1 VAHLRKSYRLWIEVD
16 AAYATARAR
25 FDCGR
30 ALHKRGDRQGARLEL
45 DAARAGFER
54 IGAGPDARRASELIA
69 D

>member
-1 VAHLRKSYRLWIEVD
+1 MEVD

-30 ALHKRGDRQGARLEL
+30 ALKKRGDHQGARLEL

-54 IGAGPDARRASELIA
+54 IGAGPEARRVGELIA
-69 D
+69 S